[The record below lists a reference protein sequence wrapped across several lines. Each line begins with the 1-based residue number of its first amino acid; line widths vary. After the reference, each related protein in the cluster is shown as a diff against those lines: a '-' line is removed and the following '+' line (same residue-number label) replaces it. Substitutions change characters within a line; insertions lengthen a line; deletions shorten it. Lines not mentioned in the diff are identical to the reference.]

1 MDKVA
6 YLIVNNLR
14 STQEHVALQE
24 IVASQ
29 NLHVEIRGGS
39 LPEVHSQRFTPRGS
53 LPEFHSQRFTP

>member
-39 LPEVHSQRFTPRGS
+39 LPEVHSQRFTP
-53 LPEFHSQRFTP
+53 